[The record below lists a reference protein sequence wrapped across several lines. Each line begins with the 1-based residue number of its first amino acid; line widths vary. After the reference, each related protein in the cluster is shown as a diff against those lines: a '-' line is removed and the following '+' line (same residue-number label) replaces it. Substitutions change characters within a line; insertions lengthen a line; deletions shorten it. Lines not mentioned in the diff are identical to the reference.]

1 MSSSTECTH
10 GSKKVNHISNFS
22 IGVNT
27 YIARCMHCYRF
38 GIKDLAK
45 SRDNVFGNGISVR
58 ITRLLNLSNLY
69 SAKEELYGGTILSFL
84 QRCTRLYCIV
94 WQGDGIRQMR

>member
-1 MSSSTECTH
+1 
-10 GSKKVNHISNFS
+10 
-22 IGVNT
+22 
-27 YIARCMHCYRF
+27 MHCYRF

-69 SAKEELYGGTILSFL
+69 SVNEELYGGTVLSFL
-84 QRCTRLYCIV
+84 YIY
-94 WQGDGIRQMR
+94 I